1 MATRYEEN
9 LLDIVVTLRR
19 PGDYLESLL
28 CVVYMRELFA
38 ELKRKLFNRVTTT
51 FEKRSPRIYCT
62 LTCTSGLVC
71 YMLLCDTLCG

>member
-51 FEKRSPRIYCT
+51 FE
-62 LTCTSGLVC
+62 
-71 YMLLCDTLCG
+71 

>member
-28 CVVYMRELFA
+28 CVVYMRELYA
-38 ELKRKLFNRVTTT
+38 ELKRNCSIV
-51 FEKRSPRIYCT
+51 S
-62 LTCTSGLVC
+62 
-71 YMLLCDTLCG
+71 LLLLNNVLHKYTVL